1 MESFFLI
8 VFVKIIFVINLQF
21 LFLQCFYTKDTVMDN
36 TNEIIVKDKKFSVSI
51 SAEEIQKNVKRVA
64 DQINADYAG
73 KEIFFIGVLNGV
85 FMFASDLMKNI
96 TVPCTISFMKV
107 ASYEGTV
114 STGKIKQLIGLNA
127 DIMDKDVI
135 IIEDIVDTGFTM
147 KSVLDQL
154 KQKLPKSIKIA
165 SLIFKPDSFK
175 ENYKVDYIGFNIPND
190 FIVGYGLDYDGY
202 GRNLPEIYTIVKQ

>member
-1 MESFFLI
+1 
-8 VFVKIIFVINLQF
+8 
-21 LFLQCFYTKDTVMDN
+21 MDN